1 MPDPTQTP
9 PGGSHTAPPQQTQT
23 QQTPPPQQTPPA
35 QGAAPAQ
42 ANPAAKLT
50 VAEITA
56 VLGTLS
62 PFLKELKAALS
73 ELQGAA
79 PGAADPTA
87 PKPGQEGNTDP
98 NNPHPNLNPQQQSQG
113 NPEDDD
119 AMDAALKTQ
128 VADLSTKV
136 DGIVTAVA
144 AMDAALKAL
153 PTAASIATDTAAR
166 DKLADRLA
174 AHVGTFDA
182 KDKTL
187 QQVAEYG
194 AEKLGLKDTP
204 KGSEL
209 VAVSGFLAAAER
221 APAAKT
227 VRLAGMDAAAP
238 AADNFVSRQL
248 AATPATK

>member
-23 QQTPPPQQTPPA
+23 QQTPPQQTPPA